1 MCMARW
7 RRMRDVSECLYSLY
21 GWLLLFLRVG
31 ICDWYF
37 MSVFLFCSGSSSFGK
52 GGTPDS
58 HGLLGKE
65 FGKKIFFCIVVVV
78 SKFVLRD
85 YILWL
90 RFLPIMTGRQT
101 VVVVAAAAA
110 AAAVVVIVIV
120 VTFVIDN
127 VFGHLH

>member
-1 MCMARW
+1 M
-7 RRMRDVSECLYSLY
+7 
-21 GWLLLFLRVG
+21 
-31 ICDWYF
+31 
-37 MSVFLFCSGSSSFGK
+37 VFLEK
-52 GGTPDS
+52 N
-58 HGLLGKE
+58 LV
-65 FGKKIFFCIVVVV
+65 KIFFCIVVVV

-101 VVVVAAAAA
+101 VVVVVVVVAA